1 MASDK
6 PSRPPHPVGP
16 SPNKINTLMELAGRK
31 PVCPKQQS
39 LDLNVERQTEV
50 NGLEMGVLSD
60 GTPFLTGRALALLC
74 GVHYSVIAD
83 IASDWNEAI
92 PKARISAIRDILSA
106 RGFSFFKTPR
116 GKWGRGGGPG
126 F

>member
-31 PVCPKQQS
+31 PVGPKQQS

-60 GTPFLTGRALALLC
+60 GTPFLTGRALAWIFAANL
-74 GVHYSVIAD
+74 H
-83 IASDWNEAI
+83 
-92 PKARISAIRDILSA
+92 
-106 RGFSFFKTPR
+106 
-116 GKWGRGGGPG
+116 
-126 F
+126 